1 MRAHSHA
8 LPLNTENDPDALT
21 RYMDLGRVWLKWL
34 DLEPSIDAVIKAN
47 DANSQA
53 LSRMLKGHPDRATV
67 LNNLGRG
74 MFGRYELENDE
85 FYLRRSIIALDEAM
99 ALTPNDDIN
108 YIDYLTNLCPALYR
122 QAERTGL
129 MEDL

>member
-1 MRAHSHA
+1 
-8 LPLNTENDPDALT
+8 
-21 RYMDLGRVWLKWL
+21 MDLGRVWLKWL

-53 LSRMLKGHPDRATV
+53 LSRILNGHPDRATV

-85 FYLRRSIIALDEAM
+85 FYLRRSIIALEEAM

-108 YIDYLTNLCPALYR
+108 YID
-122 QAERTGL
+122 
-129 MEDL
+129 